1 MVATYLRHTYNLVS
15 KCRIW
20 WINIRLD
27 PDFSGI
33 LKKVETVEK
42 AWKRVIHVEQVG
54 KCWKNRTKPS
64 RHKQQTKKVCPFQV
78 VQLFSSCFNLF
89 QLFQRLFPL
98 LNLFKFCGNFWI
110 FHGEHDKRAWKIDCG
125 WAFWPSLQGNGRM
138 KKQSKSAWFRKYAT
152 AKKCP
157 S

>member
-20 WINIRLD
+20 WMNVRVD

-33 LKKVETVEK
+33 LKTVETVEK
-42 AWKRVIHVEQVG
+42 TWKRVKNVE
-54 KCWKNRTKPS
+54 KSWKMLKNRTKQS

-78 VQLFSSCFNLF
+78 VQRFSSCFKLF
-89 QLFQRLFPL
+89 QLFQRLLPL
-98 LNLFKFCGNFWI
+98 LNFFKFSGNLWM

-125 WAFWPSLQGNGRM
+125 WACRPTLRGNGRM
-138 KKQSKSAWFRKYAT
+138 KKQSKSV
-152 AKKCP
+152 
-157 S
+157 